1 MKALVYYGNK
11 DVRVEDVDQP
21 QVKDELVKLKIDYC
35 GICATDM
42 EEYYYGPKYISH
54 DEPHPVSGKKTP
66 LIVGHEATGTVVEI
80 GQNVTGISVGTRV
93 VFNGILSCEE
103 CYFCERGLNNQC
115 PQAVIIAF
123 GDDGAMAEYAVWK
136 GTEVVPLPDNVSSI
150 EAALAEPS
158 AVAHHAVAKSNIKE
172 GDSLV
177 VLGCGT
183 VGLLALQIAKAKG
196 AKVYAIDKRLESL
209 EMARHLG
216 AEGIIDA
223 NINIKKRKA
232 QLMEFTD
239 GIGPDVV
246 IDSAG
251 GRDTP
256 MESVDLVRTGGTVV
270 LVAVYTAK
278 PEFDF
283 NEIMFREVNVV
294 GSLGYQRT
302 DVESVVSLISQKKIK
317 TDMLVSQIIGIDQV
331 VDVGYNKMLSGNKDF
346 FRILVSPS
354 KS

>member
-11 DVRVEDVDQP
+11 DVRVEDVNEP
-21 QVKDELVKLKIDYC
+21 QIKDELVKVKIDYC

-54 DEPHPVSGKKTP
+54 DQPHPVSGKKTP
-66 LIVGHEATGTVVEI
+66 IIVGHEATGTVVEV
-80 GQNVTGISVGTRV
+80 GKNVTGITVGTRV
-93 VFNGILSCEE
+93 VFNGILSCGE
-103 CYFCERGLNNQC
+103 CFFCDRGLTNQC

-123 GDDGAMAEYAVWK
+123 GDDGGMAEYAVWK
-136 GTEVVPLPDNVSSI
+136 GTEVIPLPNNVTSI

-158 AVAHHAVAKSNIKE
+158 AVAHHAVTKSNFKI
-172 GDSLV
+172 GDSV
-177 VLGCGT
+177 AILGCGT
-183 VGLLALQIAKAKG
+183 VGLLALQIAKTKG
-196 AKVYAIDKRLESL
+196 AKVYAIDKRLKSL
-209 EMARHLG
+209 KMAQQLG
-216 AEGIIDA
+216 ADGVIDA
-223 NINIKKRKA
+223 NININKRKK
-232 QLMEFTD
+232 QLMELTD

-246 IDSAG
+246 IDAAG

-270 LVAVYTAK
+270 LVAVYTSK

-283 NEIMFREVNVV
+283 NEIMFREVNVI
-294 GSLGYQRT
+294 GSLGYQRS
-302 DVESVVSLISQKKIK
+302 DVEAVVSLIAEKKIK
-317 TDMLVSQIIGIDQV
+317 TEMLVSEIIGIDQV

-354 KS
+354 Q

>member
-1 MKALVYYGNK
+1 MKALVYHGNK
-11 DVRVEDVDQP
+11 DVRVEDVNQP
-21 QVKDELVKLKIDYC
+21 QLKDELVKLKIDYC

-54 DEPHPVSGKKTP
+54 DTPHPISGKKTP
-66 LIVGHEATGTVVEI
+66 LIVGHEATGTVVEV
-80 GQNVTGISVGTRV
+80 GKNVTDIIVGTRV

-103 CYFCERGLNNQC
+103 CYFCDRGLTNQC

-136 GTEVVPLPDNVSSI
+136 GSEVIPLPDNVTSI
-150 EAALAEPS
+150 EAALAEPA
-158 AVAHHAVAKSNIKE
+158 AVAHHAVAKSNFSE
-172 GDSLV
+172 GDSIAI
-177 VLGCGT
+177 LGCGT

-209 EMARHLG
+209 KMARKLG
-216 AEGIIDA
+216 ANAVIDA
-223 NINIKKRKA
+223 NLDMEKRKG
-232 QLMEFTD
+232 QLMELTG

-246 IDSAG
+246 IDAAG

-256 MESVDLVRTGGTVV
+256 VEAVDLVRTGGTVV

-294 GSLGYQRT
+294 GSLGYQRS
-302 DVESVVSLISQKKIK
+302 DVESVVSLISQKK
-317 TDMLVSQIIGIDQV
+317 
-331 VDVGYNKMLSGNKDF
+331 NKDRYAGF
-346 FRILVSPS
+346 PNYWY
-354 KS
+354 

>member
-1 MKALVYYGNK
+1 MKALVYHGNK
-11 DVRVEDVDQP
+11 DVRVEDVNQP
-21 QVKDELVKLKIDYC
+21 QLKDELVKLKIDYC

-54 DEPHPVSGKKTP
+54 DTPHPISGKKTP
-66 LIVGHEATGTVVEI
+66 LIVGHEATGTVVEV
-80 GQNVTGISVGTRV
+80 GKNVTDIIVGTRV

-103 CYFCERGLNNQC
+103 CYFCDRGLTNQC

-136 GTEVVPLPDNVSSI
+136 GSEVIPLPDNVTSI
-150 EAALAEPS
+150 EAALAEPA
-158 AVAHHAVAKSNIKE
+158 AVAHHAVAKSNFSE
-172 GDSLV
+172 GDSIAI
-177 VLGCGT
+177 LGCGT

-209 EMARHLG
+209 KMARKLG
-216 AEGIIDA
+216 ANAVIDA
-223 NINIKKRKA
+223 NLDMEKRKG
-232 QLMEFTD
+232 QLMELTG

-246 IDSAG
+246 IDAAG

-256 MESVDLVRTGGTVV
+256 VEAVDLVRTGGTVV

-294 GSLGYQRT
+294 GSLGYQRS
-302 DVESVVSLISQKKIK
+302 DVESVVYLISQKKIK

-331 VDVGYNKMLSGNKDF
+331 VDVGYGKMLSGSKDF

-354 KS
+354 Q